1 MSCAVSCCAVLCSAK
16 ALSKYTDMV
25 DSISREQLNR
35 LAEATDAARLALK
48 QVGGRSLLCS
58 GPRCFV
64 VGIATHWGERYKW

>member
-1 MSCAVSCCAVLCSAK
+1 MLLLLSLSCSTK

-48 QVGGRSLLCS
+48 QVNTGSTQPDARIDIPPMLQLWLGC
-58 GPRCFV
+58 
-64 VGIATHWGERYKW
+64 WGFPLID